1 MSLDVIEKG
10 EGRDEEIKV
19 RALVVLESKVIYQR
33 RCHERRD
40 GRDRGWWFGGS
51 HEKKDGRGDEF
62 GRACLPP

>member
-1 MSLDVIEKG
+1 MVNGKAKKFGGDRVSLDVIEKG

-40 GRDRGWWFGGS
+40 GRDREWWFV
-51 HEKKDGRGDEF
+51 
-62 GRACLPP
+62 